1 MGMALEEPEDGD
13 ATYRIDDITWAL
25 PTRDQHVLMGRGGLR
40 VDHYEYEHGSYFH
53 IARTG
58 PGVLGC

>member
-1 MGMALEEPEDGD
+1 MALEEPTDDDSVYELEDF
-13 ATYRIDDITWAL
+13 TWAL
-25 PTRDQHVLMGRGGLR
+25 PTQDQDMLLGRGGLR

-58 PGVLGC
+58 PGVMSC